1 MLDAIFSGSNYVAAK
16 QMLDA
21 AQVRHQAITSNIAN
35 VDTPGYQ
42 RIDLKDD
49 FQAELNRM
57 VATGDVQGMRR
68 LQPET
73 AVADPNSSK
82 SGINGKVQLDKE
94 LMELNSNALQYETLT
109 QFVSGSLRHLRMAI
123 TGQHQR

>member
-1 MLDAIFSGSNYVAAK
+1 MLDAIFSGTNYVAAK

-42 RIDLKDD
+42 RVDLRDD
-49 FQAELNRM
+49 FQAELNRL
-57 VATGDVQGMRR
+57 VANGDTNAIRR
-68 LQPET
+68 LEAET
-73 AVADPNSSK
+73 AVTDPNSSK

-94 LMELNSNALQYETLT
+94 LMEMNRNALQYETLT

-123 TGQHQR
+123 TGQPQR

>member
-1 MLDAIFSGSNYVAAK
+1 MLDAIFSGTNYVAAK

-42 RIDLKDD
+42 RVDLKDD
-49 FQAELNRM
+49 FQVELNRLI
-57 VATGDVQGMRR
+57 ANGDTNAIRR
-68 LQPET
+68 LEAET
-73 AVADPNSSK
+73 GIADPNSSK

-94 LMELNSNALQYETLT
+94 LMEMNRNALQYETLT

-123 TGQHQR
+123 TGQPQR